1 MMAPGPRFFGVQN
14 RAPAASKTCECVS
27 PNTQMAFF
35 KHLAI
40 NGFLM
45 AVLAH
50 GLVGIS
56 LVWDKVLLN
65 RPMTKNL
72 ASYVFWLGAI
82 SVFGLILIPFGFHW
96 PPLMWAGVGFAAGL
110 LDLIASFFY
119 YWALKAGEASD
130 ELAAMGGFAPV
141 ATALI
146 AIPLLNKPI
155 GGQLLGFA
163 LMTLGGFI
171 MFFAEKRPLRTM
183 LPKIVLAA
191 SGFGLMNV
199 LQKLV
204 FDHTNFVTGF
214 VFVTL
219 GTTVGALMMLIPP
232 RWRHEIF
239 EYSEEAPPRSKWGY
253 MANRFT
259 AGVGS
264 FLGVYAV
271 SLTNPA
277 LVEAVS
283 GLRYVIVFIG
293 AYAITRFRPSWFQE
307 DFHLRVLIAKVTA
320 TALVVAGLVATAL
333 RGGQNAGGPQ

>member
-1 MMAPGPRFFGVQN
+1 
-14 RAPAASKTCECVS
+14 
-27 PNTQMAFF
+27 
-35 KHLAI
+35 
-40 NGFLM
+40 M

-82 SVFGLILIPFGFHW
+82 SIFGLILIPFGFHW
-96 PPLMWAGVGFAAGL
+96 PPLLWAGVGFAAGL

-163 LMTLGGFI
+163 LMTVGGFI

-214 VFVTL
+214 VFVTA
-219 GTTVGALMMLIPP
+219 GTTVGALLMLIPP
-232 RWRHEIF
+232 QWRHDIF

-253 MANRFT
+253 MGNRFT

-293 AYAITRFRPSWFQE
+293 AYAITRLKPDWFEE
-307 DFHLRVLIAKVTA
+307 DFHWRVLIAKVTA

-333 RGGQNAGGPQ
+333 RGGQAGGAGPQ

>member
-1 MMAPGPRFFGVQN
+1 
-14 RAPAASKTCECVS
+14 
-27 PNTQMAFF
+27 
-35 KHLAI
+35 
-40 NGFLM
+40 M

-82 SVFGLILIPFGFHW
+82 SIFGLILIPFGFHW
-96 PPLMWAGVGFAAGL
+96 PALMWAAIGFAAGL

-163 LMTLGGFI
+163 LMTVGGFI

-232 RWRHEIF
+232 QWRHDIF

-293 AYAITRFRPSWFQE
+293 AYAITRLKPEWFQE
-307 DFHLRVLIAKVTA
+307 DFHWRVLIAKVSA

-333 RGGQNAGGPQ
+333 QGGQGASGPQ

>member
-1 MMAPGPRFFGVQN
+1 
-14 RAPAASKTCECVS
+14 
-27 PNTQMAFF
+27 
-35 KHLAI
+35 
-40 NGFLM
+40 M

-82 SVFGLILIPFGFHW
+82 SIFGLALIPFGFHW
-96 PPLMWAGVGFAAGL
+96 PPLPWAALGFAAGL

-119 YWALKAGEASD
+119 YWALKSGEASD

-163 LMTLGGFI
+163 LMTAGGFI

-199 LQKLV
+199 LQKMV
-204 FDHTNFVTGF
+204 FDHTNFVSGY

-219 GTTVGALMMLIPP
+219 GTTAGALLMLVPP
-232 RWRHEIF
+232 QWRHDIF

-253 MANRFT
+253 MGNRFT

-283 GLRYVIVFIG
+283 GLRYVVVFIG
-293 AYAITRFRPSWFQE
+293 AYAITRFKPSWFQE
-307 DFHLRVLIAKVTA
+307 DFRWRVLIAKATA
-320 TALVVAGLVATAL
+320 TALVVAGLVVTAL
-333 RGGQNAGGPQ
+333 RGGHGGAGGPQ